1 MAIDMDTITDFF
13 AHYGGN
19 LVRNMI
25 ATVDGMTYIKYIRLI
40 AIVGAYAL
48 LRPYIIKLGAKMQT
62 KEHEKEIDTEE
73 LLGPKAKM
81 SPNMLRGYGG
91 KEVEIE
97 ESESE
102 AEGEATGT
110 NWGKKARKRQ
120 RAQDKKLL
128 AEVEERRRQLQ
139 EDDEDKDIEEYL
151 IDGKDIRDHLVDYE
165 EGVDGW

>member
-1 MAIDMDTITDFF
+1 MAIDMDTIVDFV
-13 AHYGGN
+13 AHYWGN
-19 LVRNMI
+19 LTRNI
-25 ATVDGMTYIKYIRLI
+25 IKTVDGMTYIKYIRLI

-62 KEHEKEIDTEE
+62 KEHEKEIDVEE
-73 LLGPKAKM
+73 ILGPKAKI
-81 SPNMLRGYGG
+81 SPNVLRGYGG
-91 KEVEIE
+91 KEVEIA

-102 AEGEATGT
+102 GEGATTGS

-120 RAQDKKLL
+120 RAHDKKLL

-151 IDGKDIRDHLVDYE
+151 IDGVDIRDHLVDYE